1 MRKSTSIVLLATM
14 ALAAITAAAVPAGS
28 QAPPERQTITLF
40 DPRKT
45 NYERFINE
53 GREDLSP
60 GDRILFVEKQFDPE
74 TCERVGKVTGHIT
87 IIKIKGRRNAL
98 FAGDFTVALAGG
110 KIVAGAAATFTEFEG
125 DNPVFAV
132 TGGTEAYRDASG
144 EVSFQESPDLCG
156 KKGDLIT
163 IDIGPRK

>member
-53 GREDLSP
+53 GRADLSP

-74 TCERVGKVTGHIT
+74 TCERVGKLTGHIT
-87 IIKIKGRRNAL
+87 IIKLIGRQNAL
-98 FAGDFTVALAGG
+98 YAGDFTVALVGG
-110 KIVAGAAATFTEFEG
+110 KIVAGGAGTFAEFEG
-125 DNPVFAV
+125 DKPVFAV
-132 TGGTEAYRDASG
+132 TGGTETYRDASG
-144 EVSFQESPDLCG
+144 EVSFQEDVELCG
-156 KKGDLIT
+156 KKGDLVT
-163 IDIGPRK
+163 IDVGPQK